1 MKFEYLADYPDSVP
15 QIISWWHTIWADRMG
30 SDLAALE
37 QQLLT
42 SLSKDQ
48 LPLHIVATKAGQ
60 PIGTAALKLQE
71 LAGLFPDKQFWL
83 GSVFVEESH
92 RGSGIASDMTM
103 KIVELARARELPHLK
118 ADGDKIWTYRHALV
132 PNIMPKKLLV
142 VCAFLHAFSANAVT
156 SFTRDAIFYSL
167 QVVGLGAG
175 MNMHKVMSKNFR
187 EIVTAEAPVSKIKFV
202 AFPFTVHGT

>member
-1 MKFEYLADYPDSVP
+1 MQFEYLADYPDSVP

-37 QQLLT
+37 QQLLA

-71 LAGLFPDKQFWL
+71 LAELFPDKQFWL

-92 RGSGIASDMTM
+92 RGSKVASDMTM
-103 KIVELARARELPHLK
+103 KIVELAQARELPHLHLQTLDLSGGLYAK
-118 ADGDKIWTYRHALV
+118 LGWEPIEQFTFRGAPTLLMCKIL
-132 PNIMPKKLLV
+132 
-142 VCAFLHAFSANAVT
+142 
-156 SFTRDAIFYSL
+156 
-167 QVVGLGAG
+167 
-175 MNMHKVMSKNFR
+175 
-187 EIVTAEAPVSKIKFV
+187 
-202 AFPFTVHGT
+202 